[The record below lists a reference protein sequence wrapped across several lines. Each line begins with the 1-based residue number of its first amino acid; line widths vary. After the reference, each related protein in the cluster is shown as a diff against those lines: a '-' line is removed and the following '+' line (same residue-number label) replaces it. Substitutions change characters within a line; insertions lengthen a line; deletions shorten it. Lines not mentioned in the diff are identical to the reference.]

1 MSILTAT
8 NLYKAYDPQDIFWD
22 VNLSIA
28 HGEKIA
34 LVGPNGTGKTTLLR
48 ILIGLEEPTE
58 GRVRRMN
65 KIHIGYLPQDS
76 DQVENQGALL
86 EQTPWQ
92 LCTAIYAELLE
103 MQARLRTLEGRLD
116 DEDALEQY
124 GRLLDRFEHAG
135 GYEYEV
141 EIRTVLSGLGI
152 DEVHAHRPLEQLSG
166 GQRTRALLGMLL
178 LEKPSILVLDEP
190 TNHLDLQA
198 IEWLEGYLTAWPE
211 AVLVVSHDR
220 YFMDRVATKMWDLEF
235 GRVEV
240 YSGNYSAYVAQRAE
254 RIARRVKEW
263 EAQQALIAKTEEFVR
278 RFKAGQRSKEARG
291 RETRLARLERLER
304 PQEAQTIH
312 LRLESEHRSGE
323 LVIETVDLVVG
334 YDRPLVVVP
343 DLMLRRLQ
351 RAALLGPNGS
361 GKTTLVK
368 TILGQLEP
376 LAGQA
381 RLGASLRIGY
391 LAQTR
396 ESLNPDN
403 RVIDEVTRAQEQARA
418 LERRAQERQMQTQQA
433 LGLRVGEQSAPGLHA
448 RGARATTVREGEMR
462 DFLARYLF
470 TGDDV
475 YKQIRDLSGGE
486 QVRVA
491 LAKLT
496 LGGPNFLVLDEPTNQ
511 LDIASQ
517 EIMEAVLRDFVGT
530 VLFVSHDRYLIDA
543 LATQVWVI
551 EEGALRVYRGD
562 YQEYLAQR
570 AREQEAAREEA
581 VRRQEQARQEA
592 ARAAAKRRQAGGGRE
607 TRGPTLQEVEEEI
620 HRLELKLKELGI
632 ELTEASVDQEFDR
645 VRALG
650 VEYKQVEVELE
661 ERLADWT
668 ALGEADA

>member
-8 NLYKAYDPQDIFWD
+8 NLYKAYDPQEIFWD
-22 VNLSIA
+22 VDLSIA

-34 LVGPNGTGKTTLLR
+34 LVGPNGAGKTTLLR

-58 GRVRRMN
+58 GRVTRMG
-65 KIHIGYLPQDS
+65 KINIGYLPQDS

-86 EQTPWQ
+86 DQTPWQ
-92 LCTAIYAELLE
+92 LCKAVYAELLD
-103 MQARLRTLEGRLD
+103 MQARLRELETGLEDAKTLER
-116 DEDALEQY
+116 Y
-124 GRLLDRFEHAG
+124 GRLLERFEHAG

-141 EIRTVLSGLGI
+141 AIRTVLSGLGI
-152 DEVHAHRPLEQLSG
+152 DEVHAHRRLDQLSG

-178 LEKPSILVLDEP
+178 LEKPNILVLDEP
-190 TNHLDLQA
+190 TNHLDLEA
-198 IEWLEGYLTAWPE
+198 IEWLEGYLRTWPE

-220 YFMDRVATKMWDLEF
+220 YFMDRVAEKVWDLEF

-240 YSGNYSAYVAQRAE
+240 YSGNYSAYVAQRRE
-254 RIARRVKEW
+254 RMERRLKEW

-291 RETRLARLERLER
+291 RETRLNRLERLER
-304 PQEAQTIH
+304 PQQSHTIA

-323 LVIETVDLVVG
+323 LVVETTDLVVG
-334 YDRPLVVVP
+334 YDRPLVDVE
-343 DLMLRRLQ
+343 DLLLRRLQ
-351 RAALLGPNGS
+351 RAALIGPNGS

-368 TILGQLEP
+368 TLLGQLPP
-376 LAGQA
+376 LVGRA

-396 ESLNPDN
+396 EALDPAH
-403 RVIDEVTRAQEQARA
+403 RVIDEV
-418 LERRAQERQMQTQQA
+418 MQ
-433 LGLRVGEQSAPGLHA
+433 SP
-448 RGARATTVREGEMR
+448 GAREHDLREAEMR
-462 DFLARYLF
+462 DFMARYLF

-475 YKQIRDLSGGE
+475 FKQIGDLSGGE

-530 VLFVSHDRYLIDA
+530 ILFVSHDRYLIDA
-543 LATQVWVI
+543 LATQIWVI
-551 EEGALRVYRGD
+551 EEGALRVYKGD
-562 YQEYLAQR
+562 YQEYLARR
-570 AREQEAAREEA
+570 AREQEAARAEA
-581 VRRQEQARQEA
+581 ARRQEQARMER
-592 ARAAAKRRQAGGGRE
+592 ARAAEHRRRSGAGAPS
-607 TRGPTLQEVEEEI
+607 RGPTLAEVEEEI
-620 HRLELKLKELGI
+620 HQLELRLGQLGAA
-632 ELTEASVDQEFDR
+632 LTEASTAQELDR

-650 VEYKQVEVELE
+650 VEYQQVEAELE
-661 ERLADWT
+661 ERMAEWT
-668 ALGEADA
+668 ALGEAVD